1 MSVAL
6 VIGEALVDVVKQ
18 PDGSSVEYAGGS
30 AANVA
35 VALSRLERTVRF
47 ATAFADD
54 GYGEVVRNHLSSAG
68 VELASAPEAVEH
80 TSSAIAT
87 IAEDGS
93 ASYVFDIEWKLN
105 PLSLGDAVPVVVH
118 TSSLAAVLS
127 PGAADV
133 FAAVAGFRESAVI
146 SYDINARPSITGVD
160 PEVVDAVERLVGLAD
175 VVKASDEDLS
185 ALYPAMSN
193 AEAAEALLRLGR
205 GPVVVVVTRGG
216 EGALWVTANG
226 RGEIASKSVEVA
238 DTIGA
243 GDTFGAAFL
252 DELWT
257 RGLVGPTGREGLM
270 NLTPQDWS
278 AICDYAAAA
287 ASITVSR
294 PGADPP
300 YKRELAAPP
309 GRPAAPTTR

>member
-1 MSVAL
+1 MTAVAL

-18 PDGSSVEYAGGS
+18 SDDSLVEYAGGS

-35 VALSRLERTVRF
+35 VALARLERPVMF

-54 GYGEVVRNHLSSAG
+54 RYGQILRAHLDAAKVLYAG
-68 VELASAPEAVEH
+68 DPASVGH

-93 ASYVFDIEWKLN
+93 ASYVFDIDWRLN
-105 PLSLGDAVPVVVH
+105 PLSLGEADPVVVH

-127 PGAADV
+127 PGCDDVAAALSQ
-133 FAAVAGFRESAVI
+133 FGASAVI
-146 SYDINARPSITGVD
+146 SYDVNARPSITGTGPD
-160 PEVVDAVERLVGLAD
+160 VVAGVERIAGLAD
-175 VVKASDEDLS
+175 IVKASDEDLT
-185 ALYPAMSN
+185 ALYPHVSH
-193 AEAAEALLRLGR
+193 AEAARLLLRL

-216 EGALWVTANG
+216 EGALWVTADDS
-226 RGEIASKSVEVA
+226 GEIESAPVIVA

-257 RGLVGPTGREGLM
+257 RGLVGPGGRDALQGL
-270 NLTPQDWS
+270 TSADWT
-278 AICDYAAAA
+278 AICTYAARVAA
-287 ASITVSR
+287 ITVSR
-294 PGADPP
+294 PGANPP
-300 YKRELAAPP
+300 YKHEL
-309 GRPAAPTTR
+309 